1 MVARISHTHRMPR
14 YQYSALI
21 QSPTNSIL
29 SIWMSCWVPAR
40 SPRRSMENI
49 VALLRSGCDWDLGR
63 SYWAIHHSGTQ
74 NSLRLIATGCA
85 RSLEGM
91 LTKLYFGEFRSS
103 SRENLG
109 SKLRM
114 ATRRYRAAPVYRIV
128 RFKVSKCER
137 FVPSLTLPEWSWYP
151 KLHPWSTVAF
161 GNWQAK
167 WKRGCSTH

>member
-1 MVARISHTHRMPR
+1 MPK

-29 SIWMSCWVPAR
+29 SIWMSWWVSAR

-49 VALLRSGCDWDLGR
+49 VALLRSGCDWVLGK

-74 NSLRLIATGCA
+74 NSLKAIATGWA
-85 RSLEGM
+85 SSRVGT

-109 SKLRM
+109 SKLRT
-114 ATRRYRAAPVYRIV
+114 ATRRYRALPVYRTCK
-128 RFKVSKCER
+128 FKVRKCER
-137 FVPSLTLPEWSWYP
+137 SVP
-151 KLHPWSTVAF
+151 
-161 GNWQAK
+161 
-167 WKRGCSTH
+167 